1 MTDELDFG
9 RARRYLEQLLVAT
22 GDADPAAVDA
32 AFPLPSAQAEPGW
45 VQTLRV
51 FAADAS
57 VPVVFVEAQH
67 ADAAPAYTL
76 ALKPSFAPQRQTLL
90 AFAKRSTTLDTSA
103 PLALQLRV
111 VSLVGGA
118 PEGAEQSA
126 TEEAPRTLLET
137 PYETLHSVVQN
148 VMTPWFD
155 AYVASQE
162 QGADDGAPRKDE
174 DRAGVPVAKRKFA
187 ELELSLLQLQ
197 QNVEIPQVQLHV
209 HPVVRDTVERCAREA
224 RRVSAVS
231 YTHLRAHET

>member
-76 ALKPSFAPQRQTLL
+76 
-90 AFAKRSTTLDTSA
+90 
-103 PLALQLRV
+103 
-111 VSLVGGA
+111 SLI
-118 PEGAEQSA
+118 
-126 TEEAPRTLLET
+126 
-137 PYETLHSVVQN
+137 H
-148 VMTPWFD
+148 
-155 AYVASQE
+155 
-162 QGADDGAPRKDE
+162 
-174 DRAGVPVAKRKFA
+174 
-187 ELELSLLQLQ
+187 
-197 QNVEIPQVQLHV
+197 I
-209 HPVVRDTVERCAREA
+209 
-224 RRVSAVS
+224 
-231 YTHLRAHET
+231 